1 MITFDQFHAYLL
13 NKSIKYGMYPIPD
26 LFDSLLELDDLWE
39 ELCDLL
45 LMSH

>member
-13 NKSIKYGMYPIPD
+13 NKSIKYDMYPD